1 MKKTNDYRK
10 KKKSNSC
17 NAIEQFRSS
26 ANQGNAESMYKLGSA
41 LLQGKIVNRN
51 PVEAT
56 QWLEKS
62 ASLGYPLAL
71 VTIGMF
77 YLEGFDG
84 YKMNT
89 NKGLSMLKK
98 AHQKGAAEASL
109 SLGIMYLG
117 GFNVTQNTNLAIKY
131 LKTAAEHGDSNAR
144 SYLERLGVAGYK

>member
-1 MKKTNDYRK
+1 
-10 KKKSNSC
+10 
-17 NAIEQFRSS
+17 
-26 ANQGNAESMYKLGSA
+26 MYKLGSA

-51 PVEAT
+51 TVEAT

-117 GFNVTQNTNLAIKY
+117 GFNVTQDIHLAIKY
-131 LKTAAEHGDSNAR
+131 LRTAAEHGDSKAH
-144 SYLERLGVAGYK
+144 SYLEMLGVADYK

>member
-10 KKKSNSC
+10 KKNNNSC
-17 NAIEQFRSS
+17 NAIEQLRRA

-117 GFNVTQNTNLAIKY
+117 GFNVTQNKNLAIKY